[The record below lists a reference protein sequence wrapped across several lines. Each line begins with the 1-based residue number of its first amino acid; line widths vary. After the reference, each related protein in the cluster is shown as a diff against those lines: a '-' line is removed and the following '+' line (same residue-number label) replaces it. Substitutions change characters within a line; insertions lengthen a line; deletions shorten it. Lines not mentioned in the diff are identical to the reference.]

1 MGMQLLKLLPMHS
14 SITNRGRK
22 TLKHGR
28 AQFSVTG
35 NLILISV
42 NCPVKNKNPSVF
54 SQLPDWYKSA
64 LFNELYFVADGG
76 SIWIE
81 ADDIEKLPEND
92 PR

>member
-1 MGMQLLKLLPMHS
+1 VH
-14 SITNRGRK
+14 
-22 TLKHGR
+22 
-28 AQFSVTG
+28 
-35 NLILISV
+35 
-42 NCPVKNKNPSVF
+42 CPVKIKIILF